1 MKLYMTKAESEKWI
15 YYYSQSR
22 EKELIEEETGC
33 SETYLKLWKF
43 IQSSKHFE
51 DCYQYK
57 PSSDFSEEKYYS

>member
-1 MKLYMTKAESEKWI
+1 MNILLFPKQDYW
-15 YYYSQSR
+15 

-57 PSSDFSEEKYYS
+57 PSSDSSEEKYYS